1 MSWSCLSVWRRRRC
15 SQNTC
20 AVHTTRGAGHAH
32 KDMHYAFSASDSR
45 TLVDEERSHTS
56 NRWVPCRCF
65 VCGSSLSL
73 TSSQSLSLSS
83 YPSSSSSCRCIAR
96 APLVTRRLAIEK
108 ERRKRKDL
116 ENLDLRA
123 TDQRFRRRLGSRSDG
138 SSRCTS
144 QAAAAAA
151 AAATRVTR
159 GLPPLLL
166 LLSPVTAVE

>member
-1 MSWSCLSVWRRRRC
+1 MSWSCLSGADVVVPRIHVPCTRRGARDTHTR
-15 SQNTC
+15 TC
-20 AVHTTRGAGHAH
+20 TTRFRPPTQGLSWTKRGATQVIAGSRA
-32 KDMHYAFSASDSR
+32 AALSAALLSPSR
-45 TLVDEERSHTS
+45 L
-56 NRWVPCRCF
+56 P
-65 VCGSSLSL
+65 
-73 TSSQSLSLSS
+73 SLSLSS